1 LSDQIVDEV
10 VGVIQFVDYMY
21 KAFGFEYAVELSTKP
36 LKCIGTEEMWETAT
50 TALADALKHVGKE
63 YKINEGEGAFYG
75 PKIDFHIQ
83 DCLKRTW
90 QCATIQLDFAMP
102 EKFDLNYVGADNQRH
117 RPVMIHRTI
126 YGSIERF
133 LGILT
138 EHFGGAFP
146 TWLAPVQAILLP
158 VGKSHREYASE
169 LLQRLRDAGIR
180 AENDARDDKIG
191 FKIREA
197 QLQKIP
203 YMLIVGDK
211 EVSSGT
217 VSVRHRRDGDLGPR
231 KFDEFLETVLTEIKS
246 KSL

>member
-1 LSDQIVDEV
+1 
-10 VGVIQFVDYMY
+10 
-21 KAFGFEYAVELSTKP
+21 
-36 LKCIGTEEMWETAT
+36 MWENAT
-50 TALADALKHVGKE
+50 TALSAALDRLDMQ
-63 YKINEGEGAFYG
+63 YTINEGEGAFYG

-102 EKFDLNYVGADNQRH
+102 EKFDLTYVGTDNQRH

-138 EHFGGAFP
+138 EHYGGAFP
-146 TWLAPVQAILLP
+146 TWIAPVQVVLLP
-158 VGKSHREYASE
+158 VGEAHRTYATT
-169 LLQRLRDAGIR
+169 LLARLKDAGVR
-180 AENDARDDKIG
+180 AEVDARDDKIG
-191 FKIREA
+191 FKIRAA

-211 EVSSGT
+211 EVTSDT

-231 KFDEFLETVLTEIKS
+231 DFEDFLESLLTEIQS
-246 KSL
+246 RSL